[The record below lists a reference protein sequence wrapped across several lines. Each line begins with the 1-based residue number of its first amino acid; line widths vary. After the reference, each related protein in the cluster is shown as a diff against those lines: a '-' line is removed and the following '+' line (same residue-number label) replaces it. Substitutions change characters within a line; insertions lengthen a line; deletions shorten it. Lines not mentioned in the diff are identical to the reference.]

1 MSQVQITLDN
11 DTLAM
16 LDATAKASTFSREEA
31 LREAIEQYS
40 AYDRWFRARVEE
52 GLADLAAGR
61 VVSNEEAKE
70 RSRIRLE
77 RFLAAKEAAK

>member
-11 DTLAM
+11 DTLAL

>member
-11 DTLAM
+11 DTLAL

-61 VVSNEEAKE
+61 VVSHEQVE
-70 RSRIRLE
+70 RESLELLKRLGCQP
-77 RFLAAKEAAK
+77 RDDV